1 MAELD
6 SFQVDL
12 SVPGIGGVSGTWK
25 PDDSERRAAWEMYV
39 ELVTRIAVVKLHPE
53 EGLLR
58 EALSSLYS
66 VFGSTR
72 QILREHGPEVA
83 KPKGGGDLSF
93 GYLSVTVLNTVLRP
107 VLAKWHPLLLDYESS
122 KKDGISP
129 LEHEKNWSR
138 GEELRQ
144 ALEDTRARMIK
155 YADTLGEVAGVPS
168 LISQESKRELG

>member
-1 MAELD
+1 VLLKRWKGARLVAELD

-93 GYLSVTVLNTVLRP
+93 GYLSVTVLQRFAVKLNRP
-107 VLAKWHPLLLDYESS
+107 AMGTLAL
-122 KKDGISP
+122 
-129 LEHEKNWSR
+129 
-138 GEELRQ
+138 
-144 ALEDTRARMIK
+144 A
-155 YADTLGEVAGVPS
+155 
-168 LISQESKRELG
+168 

>member
-12 SVPGIGGVSGTWK
+12 SIPGIGGVSGTWK
-25 PDDSERRAAWEMYV
+25 PDDGEKQAAWEMYV
-39 ELVTRIAVVKLHPE
+39 ELVTRIVVEKLHPE

-72 QILREHGPEVA
+72 HILREYGPEIA
-83 KPKGGGDLSF
+83 KPKGGGNLSF

-122 KKDGISP
+122 KKNGVSP

-144 ALEDTRARMIK
+144 VLEDTRKRIVK
-155 YADTLGEVAGVPS
+155 YADTLGEVAGMPS